1 MIQINKNPSKKE
13 LAWFGLLCLG
23 FFGLVGLS
31 VLHKTHSLHSAIVVW
46 IAATVGVA
54 IYFAAPP
61 LRRPIYLGWMYAAYP
76 IGWVMSYLLLA
87 VVFFGVFTPVGL
99 LMRAVSRD
107 PLAKDFDRSASTY
120 WTPHDPGTDPDR
132 YFRQS

>member
-31 VLHKTHSLHSAIVVW
+31 VFHKTHALRPAVIVWV
-46 IAATVGVA
+46 AATVGVA
-54 IYFAAPP
+54 IYFALPP
-61 LRRPIYLGWMYAAYP
+61 LRRPVYLAWMYAAYP

-99 LMRAVSRD
+99 LMRLMSRD
-107 PLAKDFDRSASTY
+107 PLAREFDRSASTY
-120 WTPHDPGTDPDR
+120 WMPHDPGTDPDR